1 MVYQTGPSIF
11 TKRTL
16 LLWALWAES
25 QARQG
30 DQRIEASPH
39 IRIVTADRLCPRL
52 SWWAAAAAAAGG
64 GGGGGCPL
72 ALRCLFGGSSD
83 QSSYCHC
90 RMLRFSVRAPSIAR
104 KATTQQS
111 VRQFWLTRTASEEQ
125 PGFGDTPIFAD
136 QSFSTAMAD
145 GFKNKDLAKT
155 CARSMAFPGAQTGH
169 SVVTESHIWRGIF
182 PT

>member
-1 MVYQTGPSIF
+1 MVYQAGPSIF

-83 QSSYCHC
+83 QSSHIASLAEACSVIQPSKQPSETMNLVVSGLTVAFLSC
-90 RMLRFSVRAPSIAR
+90 VVEKLVDFDGVDLLLRRWSSIR
-104 KATTQQS
+104 CFKPRRISKSWFPT
-111 VRQFWLTRTASEEQ
+111 
-125 PGFGDTPIFAD
+125 
-136 QSFSTAMAD
+136 SFS
-145 GFKNKDLAKT
+145 
-155 CARSMAFPGAQTGH
+155 
-169 SVVTESHIWRGIF
+169 E
-182 PT
+182 